1 MDFSFINYVSNK
13 DFDLHEIRVSSL
25 GKERKST
32 NIIPVV
38 SDLTDLTRRFLGDKE
53 FRTYFL
59 NPVKKIDDYVLG
71 FQKLFKLI
79 IGPTKKAAVDTF
91 KSMRDYATCNDEK
104 EKSRLMKDFLTNAEE
119 LTKLVIINPI
129 FTIAPTEAAFVIFAE
144 KMGVKPTWMDKLVF
158 AFITKIPYY
167 IYVYILPMLDT
178 ISKNSNNPK
187 IKEKTKRISVKIKEY
202 MPKTAFEDEI
212 AA

>member
-13 DFDLHEIRVSSL
+13 DFDLHEILVSSL

-38 SDLTDLTRRFLGDKE
+38 SDLTDLI
-53 FRTYFL
+53 
-59 NPVKKIDDYVLG
+59 NKIDHYFLG

-79 IGPTKKAAVDTF
+79 IGPTKAAAKNTF
-91 KSMRDYATCNDEK
+91 ESMRAYATCNNKK

-119 LTKLVIINPI
+119 LTKLIILNPI
-129 FTIAPTEAAFVIFAE
+129 FTVAPTEAAFVAFANS
-144 KMGVKPTWMDKLVF
+144 MGVKPTLMDKLAF

>member
-13 DFDLHEIRVSSL
+13 DFDLHEILVSSL

-38 SDLTDLTRRFLGDKE
+38 SDTTDLI
-53 FRTYFL
+53 
-59 NPVKKIDDYVLG
+59 NKIDHYFLG

-79 IGPTKKAAVDTF
+79 IGPTKKAAVKTF
-91 KSMRDYATCNDEK
+91 KSMGAYATCNNKK

-119 LTKLVIINPI
+119 LTKLIILNPI
-129 FTIAPTEAAFVIFAE
+129 FTVVPTEAAFVAFANS
-144 KMGVKPTWMDKLVF
+144 MGVKPTLMDKLAF

-167 IYVYILPMLDT
+167 IYIYILPMLDT
-178 ISKNSNNPK
+178 ISENSNNPK
-187 IKEKTKRISVKIKEY
+187 IKEKTKRISGEIKKY
-202 MPKTAFEDEI
+202 MPKTAFLKDKI

>member
-38 SDLTDLTRRFLGDKE
+38 SDTTDLI
-53 FRTYFL
+53 
-59 NPVKKIDDYVLG
+59 NKIDHYFLG

-79 IGPTKKAAVDTF
+79 IGPTKKAAVNTF
-91 KSMRDYATCNDEK
+91 KSMGAYATCNNKK

-119 LTKLVIINPI
+119 LTKLIILNPI
-129 FTIAPTEAAFVIFAE
+129 FTVVPTEAAFVAFANS
-144 KMGVKPTWMDKLVF
+144 MGVKPTLMDKLAF

-202 MPKTAFEDEI
+202 MPKTAFEDNT

>member
-13 DFDLHEIRVSSL
+13 DFDLHEILVSSL

-38 SDLTDLTRRFLGDKE
+38 SDTTDLI
-53 FRTYFL
+53 
-59 NPVKKIDDYVLG
+59 NKIDHYFLG

-79 IGPTKKAAVDTF
+79 IGPTKKAAVNTF
-91 KSMRDYATCNDEK
+91 KSMGAYATCNNKK

-119 LTKLVIINPI
+119 LTKLIILNPI
-129 FTIAPTEAAFVIFAE
+129 FTVAPTEAAFVAFANS
-144 KMGVKPTWMDKLVF
+144 MGVKPTLMDKLAF

-187 IKEKTKRISVKIKEY
+187 IKEKTKRISVKIKKY

>member
-13 DFDLHEIRVSSL
+13 DFDLHEILVSSL

-38 SDLTDLTRRFLGDKE
+38 SDTTDLI
-53 FRTYFL
+53 
-59 NPVKKIDDYVLG
+59 NKIDHYFLG

-79 IGPTKKAAVDTF
+79 IGPTKKAAVKTF
-91 KSMRDYATCNDEK
+91 KSMGAYATCNNKK

-119 LTKLVIINPI
+119 LTKLIILNPI
-129 FTIAPTEAAFVIFAE
+129 FTVAPTEAAFVAFANS
-144 KMGVKPTWMDKLVF
+144 MGVKPTLMDKLAF

-167 IYVYILPMLDT
+167 IYIYILPMLDT
-178 ISKNSNNPK
+178 ISENSNNPK
-187 IKEKTKRISVKIKEY
+187 IKEKTKRISGEIKKY
-202 MPKTAFEDEI
+202 MPKTAFLKDKI

>member
-38 SDLTDLTRRFLGDKE
+38 SDTTDLI
-53 FRTYFL
+53 
-59 NPVKKIDDYVLG
+59 KKIDHYFLG

-79 IGPTKKAAVDTF
+79 IGPTKKAAKKTF
-91 KSMRDYATCNDEK
+91 ESMIKYATCNNKK

-119 LTKLVIINPI
+119 LTKLIIINPI
-129 FTIAPTEAAFVIFAE
+129 FTVVPTEAAFVIFAE
-144 KMGVKPTWMDKLVF
+144 KMGVKPTLMDKLAF

-167 IYVYILPMLDT
+167 IYIYILPMLDT
-178 ISKNSNNPK
+178 ISENSNNPK
-187 IKEKTKRISVKIKEY
+187 IKEKTKIISGEIKKY
-202 MPKTAFEDEI
+202 MPKTAFLKDKI

>member
-13 DFDLHEIRVSSL
+13 DFDLHEILVSSL

-38 SDLTDLTRRFLGDKE
+38 SDTTDLI
-53 FRTYFL
+53 
-59 NPVKKIDDYVLG
+59 NKIDHYFLG

-79 IGPTKKAAVDTF
+79 IGPTKKAAVKTF
-91 KSMRDYATCNDEK
+91 ESMGAYATCNNKK

-202 MPKTAFEDEI
+202 MPKTAFEDKI